1 MITGTESDYS
11 SSETRPSTTV
21 GAPQTKCH
29 SQGNQ
34 CIIEKLATINKEI
47 AVIRSTLQEI
57 NAIQAPLVGIDQV
70 ALYFGKSQD
79 TIRRWVK
86 DRVISSY
93 KIPNN
98 KGNVLLF
105 SFRQLEGDLAD
116 YLQERL

>member
-1 MITGTESDYS
+1 M
-11 SSETRPSTTV
+11 
-21 GAPQTKCH
+21 
-29 SQGNQ
+29 NM
-34 CIIEKLATINKEI
+34 EI
-47 AVIRSTLQEI
+47 ADLRNSLQEI

-98 KGNVLLF
+98 KGSVLLF